1 MNTSRPAAL
10 AALSLALAF
19 AAALPATA
27 LSPVPPP
34 TQDRPLRIAMISDG
48 GSFSDNSYN
57 QNCREGLEE
66 ILYSGAPVYV
76 QFYEPL
82 PGEQF
87 SRQLGAFAER
97 NYRIVVAVGGNM
109 APHLE
114 RTARLYTNTFF
125 VGVDAPFDPAPN
137 VRTLTFQVDEC
148 AFSAGYLAAAWAD
161 LQDPD
166 DPAVAWVGGQSV
178 DSVNQFT
185 VAFVNGVKHYNET
198 KGRNVRVLG
207 RHIGSFNRP
216 DAGKAYA
223 RRVIAENGVDVVF
236 AAGGYTGCGA
246 LAAAKEASKW
256 AIGVDT
262 DQYYTLPDVAPV
274 LLTSCLKRMDRA
286 VKTVI
291 EGALDG
297 QYWGGTR
304 YVGNLANHGIGLA
317 PFHDLDDQ
325 IPATLRREL
334 DDLQR
339 QILSGAI
346 ATGWTPGAVPPEVP

>member
-1 MNTSRPAAL
+1 MKYLPVLLFALVFSAASWG
-10 AALSLALAF
+10 AS
-19 AAALPATA
+19 
-27 LSPVPPP
+27 VD
-34 TQDRPLRIAMISDG
+34 QPLRIAMISDG
-48 GSFSDNSYN
+48 GSFSDNSFN

-87 SRQLGAFAER
+87 SRQLAAFAER
-97 NYRIVVAVGGNM
+97 NYRIVIAVGALM

-114 RTARLYTNTFF
+114 RTARLYPNTFF
-125 VGVDAPFDPAPN
+125 VGVDADLVPADN
-137 VRTLTFQVDEC
+137 VQTLTFQVDEC
-148 AFSAGYLAAAWAD
+148 AFPAGYLAAAWAD

-185 VAFVNGVKHYNET
+185 VAFVNGVRHYNKT
-198 KGRNVRVLG
+198 KGRSVRVMG

-216 DAGKAYA
+216 DAGKACA
-223 RRVIAENGVDVVF
+223 QQFIAKEGVDVVF
-236 AAGGYTGCGA
+236 GVGGSTGCGA
-246 LAAAKEASKW
+246 IQAAFDASKW

-286 VKTVI
+286 VKFVV

-304 YVGNLANHGIGLA
+304 YVGNLENHGIGLA
-317 PFHDLDDQ
+317 PFHDLDSQ
-325 IPATLRREL
+325 IPDDLRLEL
-334 DDLQR
+334 HNLQR
-339 QILSGAI
+339 QILAGTI
-346 ATGWTPGAVPPEVP
+346 TTGWTPGSLPEAVP